1 MTISNNDP
9 NGDTFGVFLSA
20 PMDTSP
26 RVVEA
31 RTIRDLRDLRQ
42 YYEACLAALA
52 GADEGAIRL
61 ATPIDMRL
69 IETVRPDGSSVFDLH
84 VAKW

>member
-1 MTISNNDP
+1 MSVTFTKRPDGSITGWERD
-9 NGDTFGVFLSA
+9 DT
-20 PMDTSP
+20 

-52 GADEGAIRL
+52 GADEGAIRFAKPL
-61 ATPIDMRL
+61 DLRL
-69 IETVRPDGSSVFDLH
+69 SETKMADGTLVHDLYVRP
-84 VAKW
+84 W

>member
-1 MTISNNDP
+1 MSTSTI
-9 NGDTFGVFLSA
+9 
-20 PMDTSP
+20 
-26 RVVEA
+26 EA

-52 GADEGAIRL
+52 GCDEGAIRL

-69 IETVRPDGSSVFDLH
+69 TETVLTDGSSVFDLR

>member
-1 MTISNNDP
+1 MSVTFTKRPDGSITGWERD
-9 NGDTFGVFLSA
+9 DT
-20 PMDTSP
+20 
-26 RVVEA
+26 RVIEA